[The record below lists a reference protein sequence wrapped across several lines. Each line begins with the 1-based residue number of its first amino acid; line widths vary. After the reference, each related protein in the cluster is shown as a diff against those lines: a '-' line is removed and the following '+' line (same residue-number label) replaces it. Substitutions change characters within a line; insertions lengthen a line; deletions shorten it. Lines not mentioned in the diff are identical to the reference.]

1 MKTPAGRHCT
11 KHVHIRQHLAASLP
25 HCSANTPFSPSSE
38 STAMKQATSLK
49 AISALAALALTSLN
63 ASAHEGHGLPGIS
76 HWHSSDA
83 LLFVALAAV
92 FGLTYW
98 LGGRK

>member
-1 MKTPAGRHCT
+1 
-11 KHVHIRQHLAASLP
+11 
-25 HCSANTPFSPSSE
+25 
-38 STAMKQATSLK
+38 MKQATPLK

-63 ASAHEGHGLPGIS
+63 TSAHEGHGLPGIS